1 MIKNI
6 LLGILFLSVH
16 AFAKEPSG
24 RTVYLN
30 NCTAC
35 HGSLGDGRGPA
46 AVAIPN
52 PKPRNFLEEPLKYGD
67 SKEKILK
74 TITDGVPN
82 TAMPPWA
89 ALSVAE
95 RKAVASYIF
104 DMVEKRKKAES
115 AKTK

>member
-1 MIKNI
+1 MKEILVSLLFCSSVSFAKNI
-6 LLGILFLSVH
+6 DG
-16 AFAKEPSG
+16 K
-24 RTVYLN
+24 TVFLN
-30 NCTAC
+30 NCAAC

-52 PKPRNFLEEPLKYGD
+52 PKPRNFLSEAMKYGD
-67 SKEKILK
+67 SKEQLFK
-74 TITDGVPN
+74 TITDGIPN

-104 DMVEKRKKAES
+104 EMVEKRKKAGSE
-115 AKTK
+115 K